1 MLVRNHVVLVLWVQ
15 RLVLR
20 RDVDGFGGQVAAW
33 FVGGRGVEGGGGGQ
47 GGVCGIWG
55 GGERACEVFEEVGV
69 VGAVEVEV
77 GVRGVA
83 GL

>member
-1 MLVRNHVVLVLWVQ
+1 MLVRNDVVLVLRVQ

-20 RDVDGFGGQVAAW
+20 RDVDGFGGQVAAR
-33 FVGGRGVEGGGGGQ
+33 FVGGGGVEGGGGGQ
-47 GGVCGIWG
+47 RGVGGVWG
-55 GGERACEVFEEVGV
+55 NGERAREVFEEVGV
-69 VGAVEVEV
+69 VGAVQVEV